1 MLLSE
6 LFANAQ
12 TGEEPRAALRPSP
25 QPQDT
30 SSASRQGEVEEQ
42 EEMKELDF
50 LSPPVSSAEFMLAV
64 RAFKVKFPVLW
75 RPQAMPFFLATHPSA
90 PRKEAVAFQA
100 SR

>member
-30 SSASRQGEVEEQ
+30 SSASRQ